1 MAKALIALGV
11 QSHEVVCIIGFN
23 APEWMMANLGSITVG
38 GIAAGIYTTNSP
50 TACQY
55 IAKHSSARVV
65 VCENIAQLV
74 KFLVPTP
81 DGPNTD
87 NEVLAYVVYGEDL
100 SACATSPHA
109 TLLRRTPN
117 IYSWIGFLQLGVGVD
132 ETALDARI
140 RTITPGKPTTS
151 PQKNSVLA
159 PA

>member
-1 MAKALIALGV
+1 MRRVAKALIALGM

-23 APEWMMANLGSITVG
+23 APEWMMANLGAITMG

-50 TACQY
+50 AACQY
-55 IAKHSSARVV
+55 ISNHSAARVV

-74 KFLVPTP
+74 KFLTPTP
-81 DGPNTD
+81 DAPSTK

-132 ETALDARI
+132 EATLEARI
-140 RTITPGKPTTS
+140 RTIMPGRSTT
-151 PQKNSVLA
+151 
-159 PA
+159 